1 MRSERSDATTLRRES
16 ADEQSL
22 SAPRERAAL
31 HALAAGEPPALPGAA
46 TLFFHAVAILHSPTY
61 RKENSGALR
70 QDWPRIP
77 LPASKEKLLASAELG
92 QQIAALLDTE
102 TPVVGVTT
110 GTIRPEL
117 KTIAVIAHTEGKL
130 LSAEDLQVTAGW
142 GHGGKGGITMPGKGK
157 TVLREAV
164 ARAASPQAESPR
176 ESTVAETESAG
187 ETPTV
192 RTYDIYLNNF
202 AYWRNVP
209 HCVWE
214 YTIGGYQVM
223 KKWLS
228 YRELELLGRALTIDE
243 VREVTN
249 MARRIAAILLLETE
263 LDENYEQVKSN
274 VYEWI
279 K

>member
-1 MRSERSDATTLRRES
+1 MRGES
-16 ADEQSL
+16 ADEPKTS
-22 SAPRERAAL
+22 SPRERAAL
-31 HALAAGEPPALPGAA
+31 RALDAGETPALPAE
-46 TLFFHAVAILHSPTY
+46 LFFHAVAILNSPTY
-61 RKENSGALR
+61 RQENSGALR

-77 LPASKEKLLASAELG
+77 LPASKETLLASAELG
-92 QQIAALLDTE
+92 KQIAALLDTE
-102 TPVVGVTT
+102 TLVVGVTT
-110 GTIRPEL
+110 GEIRPEL
-117 KTIAVIAHTEGKL
+117 KTIAVIAHAEGKQ

-157 TVLREAV
+157 AVLRE
-164 ARAASPQAESPR
+164 
-176 ESTVAETESAG
+176 TTENGAG
-187 ETPTV
+187 Q
-192 RTYDIYLNNF
+192 TYDIYLNNF

-209 HCVWE
+209 ERVWE

-249 MARRIAAILLLETE
+249 MARRIAAILLLEAE
-263 LDENYEQVKSN
+263 LDKNYSQVKEDC
-274 VYEWI
+274 YDWA